1 MKQSKRLQQLP
12 EHFFSTLVGKVAE
25 QIEAG
30 HDVILLGRGNPDQ
43 PTPPHIVEALKRAVD
58 VPENHG
64 YSPFRALP
72 ELKEAVAKFYKREYD
87 VTLDPET
94 EVAVL
99 YGTKTGLV
107 EIPLALLDEGETI
120 LLPDPGYP
128 DYLSGVHLVNATL
141 ETMPLLEKN
150 QFLPDYAALSEQIKE
165 AAKMMYLNYP
175 SNPTAAVAPLSFFE
189 DTVEFA
195 KARDIMV
202 VHDFAYGGIGF
213 DGKKP
218 VSFLQADGAKDV
230 GIETYSM
237 SKTFNM
243 AGWRVGFAVGNAQ
256 MIEAIHT
263 LQDHLFIDIFPAI
276 QHAAIEALGEDQSAV
291 DELVAMYES
300 RRNAFVQ
307 ACQDIGWNVHAPEA
321 SFFAWLPV
329 PAPHTSESFADLLLK
344 EAHVAV
350 APGHGFGTYG
360 EGYVRIGL
368 LESEERLVEAVQR
381 IAKLKLF

>member
-107 EIPLALLDEGETI
+107 EIPLALLNEGETI

-150 QFLPDYAALSEQIKE
+150 QFLPDYAALSEQVKE

>member
-107 EIPLALLDEGETI
+107 EIPLALLNEGETI

-150 QFLPDYAALSEQIKE
+150 QFLPDYASLPERVKE
-165 AAKMMYLNYP
+165 AAQMMYLNYP

-189 DTVEFA
+189 ETVEFA

-307 ACQDIGWNVHAPEA
+307 ACHDIGWNVHAPEA

-360 EGYVRIGL
+360 EGFVRVGL
-368 LESEERLVEAVQR
+368 LESEERLVEAVKR
-381 IAKLKLF
+381 ISKLQLF

>member
-150 QFLPDYAALSEQIKE
+150 QFLPDYAALSEQIKK

>member
-107 EIPLALLDEGETI
+107 EIPLALLNEGETI

-150 QFLPDYAALSEQIKE
+150 QFLPDYASLPERVKE

-189 DTVEFA
+189 ETVEFA

-307 ACQDIGWNVHAPEA
+307 ACHDIGWNVHAPKA

-360 EGYVRIGL
+360 EGFVRVGL

-381 IAKLKLF
+381 IAKLQLF

>member
-107 EIPLALLDEGETI
+107 EIPLALLNEGETI

-150 QFLPDYAALSEQIKE
+150 QFLPDYASLSERVKE

-189 DTVEFA
+189 ETVEFA

-256 MIEAIHT
+256 IIEAIHT

-307 ACQDIGWNVHAPEA
+307 ACHDIGWNVHAPEA

-360 EGYVRIGL
+360 EGFVRVGL

-381 IAKLKLF
+381 IAKLQLF

>member
-107 EIPLALLDEGETI
+107 EIPFALLNEGETI

-150 QFLPDYAALSEQIKE
+150 QFLPDYASLPERVKE

-189 DTVEFA
+189 ETVEFS

-360 EGYVRIGL
+360 EGFVRVGL

-381 IAKLKLF
+381 IAKLQLF

>member
-107 EIPLALLDEGETI
+107 EIPLALLNEGETI

>member
-150 QFLPDYAALSEQIKE
+150 QFLPDYAALSEQVKE

-307 ACQDIGWNVHAPEA
+307 ACHDIGWNVHAPEA

-344 EAHVAV
+344 ESHVAV

>member
-1 MKQSKRLQQLP
+1 
-12 EHFFSTLVGKVAE
+12 
-25 QIEAG
+25 
-30 HDVILLGRGNPDQ
+30 
-43 PTPPHIVEALKRAVD
+43 
-58 VPENHG
+58 
-64 YSPFRALP
+64 
-72 ELKEAVAKFYKREYD
+72 
-87 VTLDPET
+87 
-94 EVAVL
+94 
-99 YGTKTGLV
+99 
-107 EIPLALLDEGETI
+107 
-120 LLPDPGYP
+120 
-128 DYLSGVHLVNATL
+128 
-141 ETMPLLEKN
+141 MPLLEKN

>member
-107 EIPLALLDEGETI
+107 EIPLALLNEGETI

-150 QFLPDYAALSEQIKE
+150 QFLPDYAALSEQVKE

-276 QHAAIEALGEDQSAV
+276 QHAAIEALGENQSAV

-307 ACQDIGWNVHAPEA
+307 ACQDIGWNVNAPEA

>member
-107 EIPLALLDEGETI
+107 EIPLALLNEGETI

-150 QFLPDYAALSEQIKE
+150 QFLPDYASLPERVKE
-165 AAKMMYLNYP
+165 AAQMMYLNYP

-189 DTVEFA
+189 ETVEFA

-307 ACQDIGWNVHAPEA
+307 ACHDIGWNVHAPEA

-360 EGYVRIGL
+360 EGFVRVGL

-381 IAKLKLF
+381 IAKLQLF

>member
-107 EIPLALLDEGETI
+107 EIPLALLNEGETI

-141 ETMPLLEKN
+141 ETIPLLEKN
-150 QFLPDYAALSEQIKE
+150 QFLPDYAALSERVKE

-189 DTVEFA
+189 ETVEFA

-307 ACQDIGWNVHAPEA
+307 ACHDIGWNVHAPEA

-360 EGYVRIGL
+360 EGFVRVGL

-381 IAKLKLF
+381 IAKLQLF

>member
-107 EIPLALLDEGETI
+107 EIPLALLNEGETI

-141 ETMPLLEKN
+141 ETIPLLEKN
-150 QFLPDYAALSEQIKE
+150 QFLPDYASLPERVKE

-189 DTVEFA
+189 ETVEFA

-307 ACQDIGWNVHAPEA
+307 ACHDIGWNVHAPEA

-360 EGYVRIGL
+360 EGFVRVGL

-381 IAKLKLF
+381 IAKLQLF

>member
-25 QIEAG
+25 QIKAG

-107 EIPLALLDEGETI
+107 EIPLALLNEGETI

-150 QFLPDYAALSEQIKE
+150 QFLPDYTSLPERVKE

-189 DTVEFA
+189 ETVEFA

-307 ACQDIGWNVHAPEA
+307 ACHDIGWNVHAPEA

-360 EGYVRIGL
+360 EGFVRVGL

-381 IAKLKLF
+381 IAKLQLF

>member
-12 EHFFSTLVGKVAE
+12 KHFFSTLVGKVAE

-107 EIPLALLDEGETI
+107 EIPLALLNEGETI

-150 QFLPDYAALSEQIKE
+150 QFLPDYASLPERVKE

-189 DTVEFA
+189 ETVEFA

-307 ACQDIGWNVHAPEA
+307 ACHDIGWNVHAPEA

-329 PAPHTSESFADLLLK
+329 PTPHTSESFADLLLK

-360 EGYVRIGL
+360 EGFVRVGL

-381 IAKLKLF
+381 IAKLQLF

>member
-107 EIPLALLDEGETI
+107 EIPLALLNEGETI

-128 DYLSGVHLVNATL
+128 DYLSGVYLVNATL

-150 QFLPDYAALSEQIKE
+150 QFLPDYASLPERVKE

-189 DTVEFA
+189 ETVEFA

-307 ACQDIGWNVHAPEA
+307 ACHDIGWNVHAPEA

-360 EGYVRIGL
+360 EGFVRVGL

-381 IAKLKLF
+381 IAKLQLF

>member
-107 EIPLALLDEGETI
+107 EIPLALLNEGETI

-150 QFLPDYAALSEQIKE
+150 QFLPDYAALSEQIKK

-276 QHAAIEALGEDQSAV
+276 QHAAIEALGENQSAV

>member
-150 QFLPDYAALSEQIKE
+150 QFLPDYAALSEQVKE

-243 AGWRVGFAVGNAQ
+243 AGWRVGFAVGNEQ

-307 ACQDIGWNVHAPEA
+307 ACHDIGWNVHAPEA

>member
-107 EIPLALLDEGETI
+107 EIPLALLNEGETI

-150 QFLPDYAALSEQIKE
+150 QFLPDYAALSEQIKK

-307 ACQDIGWNVHAPEA
+307 ACHDIGWNVHAPEA

>member
-87 VTLDPET
+87 VTLDSET

-107 EIPLALLDEGETI
+107 EIPLALLNEGETI

-150 QFLPDYAALSEQIKE
+150 QFLPDYAALSEQVKE

-300 RRNAFVQ
+300 RRNAFVR
-307 ACQDIGWNVHAPEA
+307 ACHDIGWNVHAPEA

>member
-107 EIPLALLDEGETI
+107 EIPLALLNEGETI

-150 QFLPDYAALSEQIKE
+150 QFLPDYATLSEQVKE

-276 QHAAIEALGEDQSAV
+276 QHAVIEALGEDQSAV

-307 ACQDIGWNVHAPEA
+307 ACQDIGWNVNAPEA

>member
-1 MKQSKRLQQLP
+1 MKEVREIADSFEVFPADFELITAIAFLYFYIEKCDFVIMEVGLGGRLDATNVVENPLITLITSISLDHQQFLGNTIS
-12 EHFFSTLVGKVAE
+12 EIAREKGGIIKDKVP
-25 QIEAG
+25 
-30 HDVILLGRGNPDQ
+30 V
-43 PTPPHIVEALKRAVD
+43 
-58 VPENHG
+58 
-64 YSPFRALP
+64 
-72 ELKEAVAKFYKREYD
+72 
-87 VTLDPET
+87 
-94 EVAVL
+94 VL
-99 YGTKTGLV
+99 YNQ
-107 EIPLALLDEGETI
+107 
-120 LLPDPGYP
+120 
-128 DYLSGVHLVNATL
+128 VNATL

-150 QFLPDYAALSEQIKE
+150 QFLPDYAALSEQVKE

-243 AGWRVGFAVGNAQ
+243 AGWRVGFAVGNEQ

-307 ACQDIGWNVHAPEA
+307 ACHDIGWNVHAPEA

-344 EAHVAV
+344 ESHVAV

>member
-107 EIPLALLDEGETI
+107 EIPLALLNEGETI

-150 QFLPDYAALSEQIKE
+150 QFLPDYASLPERVKE

-189 DTVEFA
+189 ETVEFA

-218 VSFLQADGAKDV
+218 VSFLQAAGAKDV

-307 ACQDIGWNVHAPEA
+307 ACHDIGWNVHAPEA

-329 PAPHTSESFADLLLK
+329 PAPHTSESFADLLLN

-360 EGYVRIGL
+360 EGFVRVGL

-381 IAKLKLF
+381 IAKLQLF